1 MSIGGDVLTQTNGH
15 ANDKKDIHT
24 EAYYSITVRPMLYAL
39 IRSPQATPTS
49 RVMHSLLQVLKVIN
63 RLDSHKKHATE
74 TKGSTYIFLD
84 GREGLGQDSFITDR
98 AASTN
103 RFSLRI
109 GTNSFRRPSFRT
121 DLLDSPACLA

>member
-1 MSIGGDVLTQTNGH
+1 MNGH